1 MFCPKCGTAISE
13 KLNYCRSCGFRLST
27 ITQLVENDG
36 QPVEDPNAKP
46 LDSLQLNRKD
56 LNLGAGLMY
65 FGTLLALFVGVFF
78 GGAHSQDGLDA
89 MFALPLAII
98 WYLLTNAA
106 VFGALLL
113 GLRFSSRQKDMSLGA
128 TLMFILSLLSSFVV
142 AVPALGIEVDTV
154 EMYGKAELVALT
166 LSFVTALFFGQP
178 LLQRLLRGLFNLFA
192 AEATTRETSRTMV
205 GTEKTALP
213 PAQSEPVE
221 TFVKREAEPYKIVS
235 SVTEEP
241 TRRLEHE
248 KKPLSH

>member
-13 KLNYCRSCGFRLST
+13 KLNYCRSCGFRLVT

-46 LDSLQLNRKD
+46 LDPLQLNRKD

-65 FGTLLALFVGVFF
+65 LGTLLALFVGVFF
-78 GGAHSQDGLDA
+78 GGAHSQDALDA
-89 MFALPLAII
+89 MFALPSAII
-98 WYLLTNAA
+98 WYFLTNAA
-106 VFGALLL
+106 VFGALFL

-128 TLMFILSLLSSFVV
+128 TLMFMLSVLSSFVV

-166 LSFVTALFFGQP
+166 LSFVTVLFFGQP

-192 AEATTRETSRTMV
+192 AETTTREASRTIV
-205 GTEKTALP
+205 GTKKTALP
-213 PAQSEPVE
+213 PVQSESVE
-221 TFVKREAEPYKIVS
+221 TFVHRDAEPLEVAS
-235 SVTEEP
+235 SVIEEP
-241 TRRLEHE
+241 TRRLEPE
-248 KKPLSH
+248 TKPLSH